1 MLVTKHNMKLSE
13 VTGKKKVV
21 MLDFRVNVYAQ
32 RIIFTYRDDLK

>member
-13 VTGKKKVV
+13 VTEKKVV